1 MKIEKKYGNL
11 IADTTCQSVTSVDQA
26 LKDNLLL
33 FNTILEVSEAS
44 KTPLKIDQKLVEQ
57 CSEGLLEIVN
67 ARRSMVR
74 LIDSI
79 YFVQKKSSLA
89 DQAFGCP
96 RGYNDKAPVADE
108 PKSLERVK

>member
-11 IADTTCQSVTSVDQA
+11 IADTTRQSVASVDQA
-26 LKDNLLL
+26 LRDNLLL

-57 CSEGLLEIVN
+57 CSEGLQEIVS

-74 LIDSI
+74 LVDSL
-79 YFVQKKSSLA
+79 YFVQKKSNLA
-89 DQAFGCP
+89 EEAFGCP
-96 RGYNDKAPVADE
+96 RGYNADISISDKSVLFD
-108 PKSLERVK
+108 KVK